1 MIFVLKRQTGW
12 GNKVLSCLSWT
23 YQVLIGKG
31 QMIFPSQHISQVIHT
46 AFSTEEGKV
55 RINFRKTT
63 LEVFPNLR
71 QGAIS
76 EFRILVWL
84 PKRNELNRWKVIFSS
99 FKVIFHDTIEFFTIG
114 IVAILMKR
122 IQDTL
127 SKLIQ
132 VDPLV
137 KNSKLEIGL
146 VIQTVN
152 QVRIGFH
159 NGSLI
164 LQTNRLVIDIS

>member
-1 MIFVLKRQTGW
+1 
-12 GNKVLSCLSWT
+12 
-23 YQVLIGKG
+23 
-31 QMIFPSQHISQVIHT
+31 
-46 AFSTEEGKV
+46 
-55 RINFRKTT
+55 
-63 LEVFPNLR
+63 
-71 QGAIS
+71 
-76 EFRILVWL
+76 
-84 PKRNELNRWKVIFSS
+84 
-99 FKVIFHDTIEFFTIG
+99 
-114 IVAILMKR
+114 MKR